1 MSVDYS
7 NNMLI
12 DEEER
17 KNKKVEKRASLDE
30 EDNNKAPSS
39 TYQELV
45 NSPSAASVID
55 HQDISR
61 SSSRYEAKYR
71 EEIEKEQMVREKKAR
86 KGRGKKH
93 IHY

>member
-1 MSVDYS
+1 MSVDNN

-12 DEEER
+12 DEEET
-17 KNKKVEKRASLDE
+17 DE
-30 EDNNKAPSS
+30 ENNKKAPSS

-61 SSSRYEAKYR
+61 SSSR
-71 EEIEKEQMVREKKAR
+71 
-86 KGRGKKH
+86 
-93 IHY
+93 